1 MTELWVGVDVSKSV
15 LAVHIR
21 PHAEAFSCAN
31 DDGGVAMIVNRLQE
45 VSPALIVIEATGGHE
60 VLIAAALKGARQ
72 PVAVVNPAHARNFAR
87 ALGRIAKTDPIDAA
101 LLAHF
106 AEAIRPPVRPTPDR
120 EAEQL
125 TQLVTRRRQVVEM
138 FVSEKNRA
146 LSLRGWAREDVE
158 ATMAFLQARL
168 KLLDQQLDKAIQASP
183 ELRMREEL
191 LRSVPSVGP
200 VVASTLIAEL
210 PELGQLGHKQ
220 ISALVGLAPF
230 NRDSGQLRGRRRIWG
245 GRGRL
250 RSTLYMAVV
259 SGLRF
264 NPVIKNFYQRLKQ
277 AGKPAKVAL
286 IACMHKLLIMLNAMI
301 RDGAS
306 WQGSQTSHP

>member
-1 MTELWVGVDVSKSV
+1 MTELWVGIDVSKNV

-31 DDGGVAMIVNRLQE
+31 SEAGITKIVEKLQSVA
-45 VSPALIVIEATGGHE
+45 PALIVIEATGGHE
-60 VLIAAALKGARQ
+60 VLLAAALAAVQQ
-72 PVAVVNPAHARNFAR
+72 PIAIVNPAHARNFAR

-106 AEAIRPPVRPTPDR
+106 AEAIRPSVRPMADR
-120 EAEQL
+120 EAQQL

-146 LSLRGWAREDVE
+146 LSLRGLAREDVE

-168 KLLDQQLDKAIQASP
+168 KLLDQQLDEAIQASP
-183 ELRMREEL
+183 ELRIKQDL

-264 NPVIKNFYQRLKQ
+264 NPVIKHFYQRLKQ

-286 IACMHKLLIMLNAMI
+286 TACMHKLLIMLNAMI
-301 RDGAS
+301 RDGTS
-306 WQGSQTSHP
+306 WQCSEPSHS

>member
-1 MTELWVGVDVSKSV
+1 MAPASL
-15 LAVHIR
+15 R
-21 PHAEAFSCAN
+21 PHISLAGYFC
-31 DDGGVAMIVNRLQE
+31 Q
-45 VSPALIVIEATGGHE
+45 
-60 VLIAAALKGARQ
+60 
-72 PVAVVNPAHARNFAR
+72 VVRS
-87 ALGRIAKTDPIDAA
+87 G

-106 AEAIRPPVRPTPDR
+106 AEAIRPAVRPTPDR
-120 EAEQL
+120 EAQQL
-125 TQLVTRRRQVVEM
+125 AQLVTRRRQVVEM

-183 ELRMREEL
+183 ELRIREEL

-264 NPVIKNFYQRLKQ
+264 NPVIRNFYQRLNH

-286 IACMHKLLIMLNAMI
+286 VACMHKLLIMLNAMI

-306 WQGSQTSHP
+306 WQDSQTSNP